1 MSVIREEAFRLID
14 AMPEAVV
21 IKLVE
26 YMKNYDTEHKRDIFL
41 EMLDTDILVKKTGLN
56 VEEYM
61 KEMRDD
67 RI

>member
-1 MSVIREEAFRLID
+1 
-14 AMPEAVV
+14 MPEAVV
-21 IKLVE
+21 IKLVD
-26 YMKNYDTEHKRDIFL
+26 YMKNYNTEHKRDIFL
-41 EMLDTDILVKKTGLN
+41 AMLDTDILVKKTGLN